1 MTNIDSIDRRILDEL
16 QADARRSNK
25 ALAHAAGVSPSTML
39 ARVRSLEQR
48 GVVRGYHAVV
58 DSAAIGRPVEAH
70 VSVRLQPKSPEVVAG
85 FVDAVWSRP
94 ETVAVTLVT
103 GPFDV
108 LIHLSV
114 PDVASLSE
122 AVLTHIASNPAVVDE
137 QTSLIFNH
145 RRKTAIEPL
154 PTGPT

>member
-1 MTNIDSIDRRILDEL
+1 MPNIDTTDRLILDEL

-48 GVVRGYHAVV
+48 GVVLGYHAAV
-58 DSAAIGRPVEAH
+58 DPAAIGRPVQAL
-70 VSVRLQPKSPEVVAG
+70 VSVRLRPKTPDAVAR
-85 FVDAVWSRP
+85 FVDAVWARP
-94 ETVAVTLVT
+94 ETVAVTMVT

-108 LIHLSV
+108 LVHLSV

-122 AVLTHIASNPAVVDE
+122 AVLSHIASDPAVVDE
-137 QTSLIFNH
+137 QTSLIFDH

-154 PTGPT
+154 P